1 MKRIEQ
7 NKPKHLMTI
16 GVIGAALIDYQVR
29 KTTTARQQLVEL
41 ASAAIT
47 AGELDDQE
55 QVVVGHVLAKVA
67 ARNQFGVMQ
76 RDY

>member
-55 QVVVGHVLAKVA
+55 QVVVGHVLAQVA
-67 ARNQFGVMQ
+67 ARNQFGVTQ